1 MLMLRRTLMV
11 VALLPL
17 TAAAQDM
24 SGMDMPGMHLSDTS
38 ANRMPPMPK
47 DVPMMQDMVGAGP
60 RITPYLPH
68 ATDASSVHPAVPST
82 VVAVRDGDTLNL
94 EAGLVRRT
102 INGRTFVM
110 YGFNGQYP
118 GPMIRV
124 KQQATITVRFTNHLD
139 WPSSVHWHGIRLDNK
154 FDGAVGV
161 TQDAVP
167 PGGTFTYTVHVPD
180 AGLYWYHP
188 HVRED
193 IEQNLGLYGNLLVD
207 SPEADYYSPANAE
220 QALILSDI
228 LIDKQGLFPYGKDVS
243 DFSIMGRFGNVMLVN
258 GEPHYTMAAHKGDV
272 VRLMLTNVSN
282 TRSFNLSLPGAR
294 LKLVATDV
302 SRYEHEQ
309 MINNV
314 TIVPAERYI
323 VDARFDSAGTFA
335 LTNRVQALNNF
346 AGEYAPEVDTLA
358 IVTVDA
364 HPSATSYA
372 KAFETLRT
380 NAEVVADIARFKDAF
395 NKAPDRE
402 LELTVNIQG
411 LPTPLV
417 AFMSIDTMYY
427 SPVEWNDGMPDMNWV
442 STAKQVRWIMRDK
455 ATGKEDMDVDWHF
468 KKGDMVK
475 IRIHNDPQSMHPMGH
490 PLHFHGQRFLVIA
503 RDGVPNPYLAW
514 KDTELIPVGET
525 VDVLLDASNPGRWM
539 AHCHIA
545 EHLEAGMHLVFTV
558 DP

>member
-1 MLMLRRTLMV
+1 MLRRLL
-11 VALLPL
+11 AIAWLLPI
-17 TAAAQDM
+17 AVRAQQMSGMDM
-24 SGMDMPGMHLSDTS
+24 SGMDMSGDT
-38 ANRMPPMPK
+38 AADRAPPMPK
-47 DVPMMQDMVGAGP
+47 GMPMMPGMVGKGP
-60 RITPYLPH
+60 SIVQYLP
-68 ATDASSVHPAVPST
+68 ADAASIKAAVPST
-82 VVAVRDGDTLNL
+82 VVTVANGDTFNL
-94 EAGLVRRT
+94 DASLVRRT

-124 KQQATITVRFTNHLD
+124 KQQSTITVRFTNHLD
-139 WPSSVHWHGIRLDNK
+139 MPSSVHWHGIRLDNQY
-154 FDGAVGV
+154 DGAVGV

-167 PGGTFTYTVHVPD
+167 PGGTFVYTVRFPD

-207 SPEADYYSPANAE
+207 SPDANYYNPVNAE
-220 QALILSDI
+220 RALILSDL
-228 LIDKQGLFPYGKDVS
+228 LIDKKGLFPYGKDTP
-243 DFSIMGRFGNVMLVN
+243 DFTIMGRFGNVMLVN
-258 GEPHYTMAAHKGDV
+258 GEPRYALTAHKGDV
-272 VRLMLTNVSN
+272 VRLMLTDVSS
-282 TRSFNLSLPGAR
+282 TRSYNLSLGGAK
-294 LKLVATDV
+294 LKLVAADV

-309 MINNV
+309 MVDNV
-314 TIVPAERYI
+314 TIVPAERYV
-323 VDARFDSAGTFA
+323 VDAKFDSAGTFA

-346 AGEYAPEVDTLA
+346 LGEYSPEIDTLA
-358 IVTVDA
+358 IVTVDPT
-364 HPSATSYA
+364 PSATSYA
-372 KAFETLRT
+372 KEFATLRT
-380 NAEVVADIARFKDAF
+380 NADVASEIARFKEAF
-395 NKAPDRE
+395 TKAPDKE

-411 LPTPLV
+411 LPTPIV
-417 AFMSIDTMYY
+417 ALMAIDTSYY

-455 ATGKEDMDVDWHF
+455 ATGKEDMDIDWHF

-475 IRIHNDPQSMHPMGH
+475 IRIHNDPQSIHPMGH
-490 PLHFHGQRFLVIA
+490 PLHFHGQRFLIIS
-503 RDGVPNPYLAW
+503 RNGIPNPYLAW

-525 VDVLLDASNPGRWM
+525 VDILLDASNPGRWM

>member
-1 MLMLRRTLMV
+1 VLTRLLIA
-11 VALLPL
+11 ALLPL

-24 SGMDMPGMHLSDTS
+24 SGMDMPGMKMSDSS
-38 ANRMPPMPK
+38 AGRMPPMPK
-47 DVPMMQDMVGAGP
+47 DVPMMQDMMGTGP
-60 RITPYLPH
+60 STTLYLPH
-68 ATDASSVHPAVPST
+68 AMDPSAVRLAVPST
-82 VVAVRDGDTLNL
+82 VVAVKDGDTVNL

-228 LIDKQGLFPYGKDVS
+228 LIDKQGLFPYGKDAA
-243 DFSIMGRFGNVMLVN
+243 DFTIMGRFGNVMLVN
-258 GEPHYTMAAHKGDV
+258 GEPHSTFTAHKGDV

-282 TRSFNLSLPGAR
+282 TRSFNLSLTGAR

-309 MINNV
+309 MVSNI

-364 HPSATSYA
+364 HPSATGYA

-380 NAEVVADIARFKDAF
+380 NAEVVADIAKFRNAF
-395 NKAPDRE
+395 NKAPDKE

-442 STAKQVRWIMRDK
+442 STSKQVRWIMRDK
-455 ATGKEDMDVDWHF
+455 ATGKEDMDIDWHF
-468 KKGDMVK
+468 KQGDMVK

-490 PLHFHGQRFLVIA
+490 PLHFHGQRFLVLA

-525 VDVLLDASNPGRWM
+525 VDILLDASNPGRWM

-545 EHLEAGMHLVFTV
+545 EHLESGMHLVFTV